1 MVNQQMPNTKCKIV
15 NTVWIERGI
24 ILTILYYLIK
34 KYDLIIN
41 KIIIIEN
48 AKYRI
53 LFKLLFPKLIFE
65 KYEKDNKKNFY
76 FNIRKII
83 KKQDIIIDYINNYD
97 DFINTSKIKLVPWF
111 DMNDILVS
119 YIYNSNKKINIDKY
133 LNFIINFNKCRRAD
147 YYNNIYDNIMEHK
160 IFNLYLKNNKNININ
175 NLNYIINKYIKGNYT
190 NTVNNYVIPLQEQKI
205 YNVNTNL
212 LNDKI
217 DTNLLNEN
225 NELKKKIE
233 YITSLMNEEKQN
245 YKEKIDKVIKEINE
259 TDKDKINNKL
269 IKKYEKLKK
278 KYNIIINNGL
288 EYIKNLNMDKDNTIL
303 LLTEILNNFTDNI
316 AKIQEED

>member
-34 KYDLIIN
+34 KYNLIIN

-316 AKIQEED
+316 AKIKEED

>member
-34 KYDLIIN
+34 KYNLIIN

-119 YIYNSNKKINIDKY
+119 YIYNSNKKMNIDKY
-133 LNFIINFNKCRRAD
+133 LNFIINFNKCRRAN

>member
-1 MVNQQMPNTKCKIV
+1 MVKQQIPNTKCKIV

-34 KYDLIIN
+34 KYNLIIN

-111 DMNDILVS
+111 DMNDILIS
-119 YIYNSNKKINIDKY
+119 YIYNSNKKMNIDKY
-133 LNFIINFNKCRRAD
+133 LNFIINFNKCRRGD

-217 DTNLLNEN
+217 DTSLLNEN
-225 NELKKKIE
+225 KELKKKIE
-233 YITSLMNEEKQN
+233 YITALMNEEKQN
-245 YKEKIDKVIKEINE
+245 YKQKIDKVIKEINE
-259 TDKDKINNKL
+259 TDKDKNNEKL

-288 EYIKNLNMDKDNTIL
+288 LYIKNLNMDKDNTIL

-316 AKIQEED
+316 SKIQEED

>member
-1 MVNQQMPNTKCKIV
+1 MVNQQIPNTKCKIV

-34 KYDLIIN
+34 KYNLIIN

-119 YIYNSNKKINIDKY
+119 YIYNSNKKMNINKY
-133 LNFIINFNKCRRAD
+133 LNFIINFNKCRRGD

-205 YNVNTNL
+205 YNVSTNL
-212 LNDKI
+212 INDKI
-217 DTNLLNEN
+217 DTSLLNEN
-225 NELKKKIE
+225 KELKKKIE
-233 YITSLMNEEKQN
+233 YITALMNEEKQN
-245 YKEKIDKVIKEINE
+245 YKQKIDKVIKEINE
-259 TDKDKINNKL
+259 TDKDKNNDKL
-269 IKKYEKLKK
+269 IKKYNKLKK

-288 EYIKNLNMDKDNTIL
+288 LYIKNLNMDKDNTIL

>member
-1 MVNQQMPNTKCKIV
+1 MVNQQIPNTKCKIV

-119 YIYNSNKKINIDKY
+119 YIYNSNKKMNINKY
-133 LNFIINFNKCRRAD
+133 LNFIINFNKCRRGD

-205 YNVNTNL
+205 YNVSTNL
-212 LNDKI
+212 INDKI
-217 DTNLLNEN
+217 DTSLLNEN
-225 NELKKKIE
+225 KELKKKIE
-233 YITSLMNEEKQN
+233 YITALMNEEKQN
-245 YKEKIDKVIKEINE
+245 YKQKIDKVIKEINE
-259 TDKDKINNKL
+259 TDKDKNNDKL
-269 IKKYEKLKK
+269 IKKYNKLKK

-288 EYIKNLNMDKDNTIL
+288 LYIKNLNMDKDNTIL

>member
-1 MVNQQMPNTKCKIV
+1 MVKQQIPNTKCKIV

-34 KYDLIIN
+34 KYNLIIN

-119 YIYNSNKKINIDKY
+119 YIYNSNKKMNIDKY
-133 LNFIINFNKCRRAD
+133 LNFIINFNKCRRGD

-205 YNVNTNL
+205 YNVSTNL
-212 LNDKI
+212 INDKI
-217 DTNLLNEN
+217 DTSLLNEN
-225 NELKKKIE
+225 KELKKKIE
-233 YITSLMNEEKQN
+233 YITALMHEEKQN
-245 YKEKIDKVIKEINE
+245 YKQKIDKVIKEINE
-259 TDKDKINNKL
+259 TDKDKNNEKL

-288 EYIKNLNMDKDNTIL
+288 LYIKNLNMDKDNTIL

-316 AKIQEED
+316 SKIQEED

>member
-34 KYDLIIN
+34 KYNLIIN

>member
-1 MVNQQMPNTKCKIV
+1 MVKQQIPNTKCKIV

-34 KYDLIIN
+34 KYNLIIN

-119 YIYNSNKKINIDKY
+119 YIYNSNKKMNIDKY
-133 LNFIINFNKCRRAD
+133 LNFIINFNKCRRGD

>member
-34 KYDLIIN
+34 KYNLIIN

-245 YKEKIDKVIKEINE
+245 YKEKIDKVIKEII
-259 TDKDKINNKL
+259 DSV
-269 IKKYEKLKK
+269 KY
-278 KYNIIINNGL
+278 YL
-288 EYIKNLNMDKDNTIL
+288 EQADLYIKELSK
-303 LLTEILNNFTDNI
+303 
-316 AKIQEED
+316 

>member
-1 MVNQQMPNTKCKIV
+1 MVKQQIPNTKCKIV

-34 KYDLIIN
+34 KYNLIIN

-65 KYEKDNKKNFY
+65 KYEKDNKKN

-111 DMNDILVS
+111 DMNDILIS
-119 YIYNSNKKINIDKY
+119 YIYNSNKKMNIDKY
-133 LNFIINFNKCRRAD
+133 LNFIINFNKCRRGD

-217 DTNLLNEN
+217 DTSLLNEN
-225 NELKKKIE
+225 KELKKKIE
-233 YITSLMNEEKQN
+233 YITALMNEEKQN
-245 YKEKIDKVIKEINE
+245 YKQKIDKVIKEINE
-259 TDKDKINNKL
+259 TDKDKNNEKL

-288 EYIKNLNMDKDNTIL
+288 LYIKNLNMDKDNTIL

-316 AKIQEED
+316 SKIQEED

>member
-1 MVNQQMPNTKCKIV
+1 MPNTKCKIV

-34 KYDLIIN
+34 KYNLIIN

>member
-1 MVNQQMPNTKCKIV
+1 MVKQQIPNTKCKIV

-34 KYDLIIN
+34 KYNLIIN

>member
-1 MVNQQMPNTKCKIV
+1 MVNQQILNTKCKIV

-119 YIYNSNKKINIDKY
+119 YIYNSNKKMNINKY
-133 LNFIINFNKCRRAD
+133 LNFIINFNKCRRGD

-205 YNVNTNL
+205 YNVSTNL
-212 LNDKI
+212 INDKI
-217 DTNLLNEN
+217 DTSLLNEN
-225 NELKKKIE
+225 KELKKKIE
-233 YITSLMNEEKQN
+233 YITALMNEEKQN
-245 YKEKIDKVIKEINE
+245 YKQKIDKVIKEINE
-259 TDKDKINNKL
+259 TDKDKNNDKL
-269 IKKYEKLKK
+269 IKKYNKLKK

-288 EYIKNLNMDKDNTIL
+288 LYIKNLNMDKDNTIL